1 MTSRRRRSATALSL
15 LTVAAL
21 GLAACGGDDDDNDSA
36 TNTTRS
42 GGTVEAQ
49 DAEVTMVEY
58 AYQVSGQLGS
68 NGTLRVKNAGAE
80 FHMMGLGL
88 IKPGK
93 TFADA
98 QAALESEDEADDAAV
113 VEQIGMPGHFIG
125 PGGEAGI
132 TARDLT
138 PGNYVMVCFV
148 NVEGEEMPHF
158 ARGMIGELEVVDSDA
173 AAPEADATYV
183 ASKGKPVTGPA
194 SLTAGRH
201 TLKIEHT
208 GEGGGD
214 LEPGI
219 YKLNEGATAQQF
231 GEAMAV
237 FDQGPLPKG
246 AAGKI
251 PGQIVVSMFD
261 FGDRPS
267 IYLDVDLEPG
277 TYILVANDSDVEDA
291 PVVPAELIQISVS

>member
-98 QAALESEDEADDAAV
+98 QAALESEDEADDGEV
-113 VEQIGMPGHFIG
+113 VEQIAMPGHFIG
-125 PGGEAGI
+125 PGSEAGI
-132 TARDLT
+132 TARGLT
-138 PGNYVMVCFV
+138 PGNYVMVCYV
-148 NVEGEEMPHF
+148 NVEGEEMPHV
-158 ARGMIGELEVVDSDA
+158 ARGMIGQLEVVDNDA
-173 AAPEADATYV
+173 AAPDADATYV
-183 ASKGKPVTGPA
+183 ASSGKAMTGPA
-194 SLTAGRH
+194 SLSAGRN

-208 GEGGGD
+208 GDGGGD

-219 YKLNEGATAQQF
+219 FRLNNGTTVAQF
-231 GEAMAV
+231 AEAMKV
-237 FDQGPLPKG
+237 FDEGPLPRG
-246 AAGKI
+246 AAGLL
-251 PGQIVVSMFD
+251 PGEIVLGMFD

-267 IYLDVDLEPG
+267 VFLDVDLEPG
-277 TYILVANDSDVEDA
+277 RYVIVANDGDVEN
-291 PVVPAELIQISVS
+291 PPLVPAEMIEISVS